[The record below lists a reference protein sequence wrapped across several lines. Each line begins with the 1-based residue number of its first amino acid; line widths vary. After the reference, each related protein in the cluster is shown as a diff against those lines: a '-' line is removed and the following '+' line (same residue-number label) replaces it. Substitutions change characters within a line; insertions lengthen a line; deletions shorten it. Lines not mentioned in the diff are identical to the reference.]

1 MAEDL
6 SGMGQS
12 RNVREGS
19 LAKTNQKEL
28 IENLKKIK
36 ALEDEINKAVAS
48 GVDQRKKEFRNLT
61 KSS

>member
-28 IENLKKIK
+28 INNLKKIK
-36 ALEDEINKAVAS
+36 ALEDEINKAIAS
-48 GVDQRKKEFRNLT
+48 GVDQRKKEFLNLT
-61 KSS
+61 K